1 MHLPYTNAKEP
12 AGPAGYLCE
21 NYHPKCT
28 LCPADAVRDDSCWHP
43 GEDDGYLVL
52 FVYDERIQASEFVVY
67 DAKTLSSKPVARVP
81 LPQRVPYG
89 FHGKHINAAEFQSQ
103 FPFDIHF
110 LPDV

>member
-1 MHLPYTNAKEP
+1 MLR
-12 AGPAGYLCE
+12 L
-21 NYHPKCT
+21 
-28 LCPADAVRDDSCWHP
+28 ADAVNGMYWHA

-52 FVYDERIQASEFVVY
+52 FVYDERTQASEFVVY
-67 DAKTLSSKPVARVP
+67 NARTLSSKPVARVP

-110 LPDV
+110 LPDI